1 MKAYNSKK
9 TPREHILFCY
19 KQRKLSLSQSKEY
32 ETSDGKKEKYV
43 DTGIFKIT
51 GRKDKVVI
59 HGDYFKMRSCFEV
72 INRIVMKTNS
82 LLSVTNSIK
91 RFEGAHNLKISDLGL
106 ERKDFFAKNF
116 DMNEVVK
123 KLRAYKEGKNET
135 NNNN

>member
-91 RFEGAHNLKISDLGL
+91 RFEKIHNLKISDLEL

-116 DMNEVVK
+116 DMDKVVK
-123 KLRAYKEGKNET
+123 KLRAYKEVNNET
-135 NNNN
+135 KN